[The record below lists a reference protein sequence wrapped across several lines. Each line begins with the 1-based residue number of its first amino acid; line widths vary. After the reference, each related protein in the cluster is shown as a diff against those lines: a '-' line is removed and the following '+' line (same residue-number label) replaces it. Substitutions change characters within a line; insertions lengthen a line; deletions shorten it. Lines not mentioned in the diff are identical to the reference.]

1 MQAMSIFPALVAL
14 VVTTSPGVGAALI
27 DVHEQV
33 SEQLTVEHA
42 QVVLASEGGV
52 PAGYLTIWNGTQ
64 RSANLIA
71 VQSTA
76 FGSISLRRTENVGDV
91 TRTAPSEGV
100 LSIPGHSELLMKPGG
115 IHLMLGNPIA
125 VLKPGNSIS
134 LVLTFDDGVQIE
146 TTAELLG
153 SGMRIIDHHHAEGDM
168 IGEE

>member
-1 MQAMSIFPALVAL
+1 MQAISIFPALVAI
-14 VVTTSPGVGAALI
+14 VVATSPGVGATPI

-64 RSANLIA
+64 RGANLIA

-76 FGSISLRRTENVGDV
+76 FGSISLRRTEIIDDV
-91 TRTAPSEGV
+91 AQTRPSEGV
-100 LSIPGHSELLMKPGG
+100 FSIPGHSELLMKPDG
-115 IHLMLGNPIA
+115 IHLMLGDPSA
-125 VLKPGNSIS
+125 TLKPGGSIP

-146 TTAELLG
+146 TVAELLG

-168 IGEE
+168 IGDE